1 MSAHSVSKPS
11 WEIVSPLEFIKGYI
25 ACAICGHRELFRASC
40 PQEILDRLSKHVL
53 EHFDP
58 ISFSG
63 STTIQENAE

>member
-40 PQEILDRLSKHVL
+40 PQEILDRISKHVL
-53 EHFDP
+53 RHLVRPQPAIEKPHR
-58 ISFSG
+58 
-63 STTIQENAE
+63 EAA